1 MIDLRILG
9 LVSVMSVLSGILR
22 VAGYC
27 FRSLLG
33 LQRLSQDELGPAKH
47 TATAGM
53 PGAVPAEETMRTFLT
68 GALILVLGLAPAV
81 AQPVPSSAIKPDIAD
96 IAVARIDDLGT
107 AMDLKANLY
116 LPPARSMAV
125 PLLLYIHGK
134 GGAYDDP
141 RDRVVLRVLEAMRAR
156 GIAVARIDYRRSGR
170 MPAMLFD
177 TKAYIRFF
185 RAHAAQYHIDPKRI
199 GIWGVSRGGNLAAML
214 AVTGDVKDLE
224 GDIGGNTDQ
233 SSLLQASV
241 IESPLTDMFL
251 SSDEKA
257 AAMFG
262 DYLGTNDADSKAI
275 VAAYRKHDIQSP
287 YWKDVLRVQ
296 QVNPLN
302 YVKKDSPPALIIC
315 GGLDPSNVIGNCSAM
330 FDRYIRE
337 GAPASYYALSTGTHV
352 RVGTTIEQAAANW
365 LAERLAKTPPPLFLE
380 Q

>member
-1 MIDLRILG
+1 MQ
-9 LVSVMSVLSGILR
+9 
-22 VAGYC
+22 
-27 FRSLLG
+27 SLLRSI
-33 LQRLSQDELGPAKH
+33 LFLALAATPAF
-47 TATAGM
+47 AQ
-53 PGAVPAEETMRTFLT
+53 
-68 GALILVLGLAPAV
+68 AL
-81 AQPVPSSAIKPDIAD
+81 KPDVAD

-116 LPPARSMAV
+116 LPPVHSAPM

-141 RDRVVLRVLEAMRAR
+141 RDKVVLRVLDAMRTR

-170 MPAMLFD
+170 MPQMLFD

-185 RAHAAQYHIDPKRI
+185 RANAAKYNIDPKRI

-214 AVTGDVKDLE
+214 AVTGDVKELE
-224 GDIGGNTDQ
+224 GDVGGNAGQ

-251 SSDEKA
+251 SSDDKA
-257 AAMFG
+257 VSMFG

-275 VAAYRKHDIQSP
+275 VAAYRKHETQSP
-287 YWKDVLRVQ
+287 WWKDVQRIQ

-315 GGLDPSNVIGNCSAM
+315 GGLDPSNVILNCSAM
-330 FDRYIRE
+330 FDKYIQQ
-337 GAPASYYALSTGTHV
+337 GGVASYYALSTGTHV
-352 RVGTTIEQAAANW
+352 RVGTAIEQAAAIW
-365 LAERLAKTPPPLFLE
+365 ASEKLAKTPPAVFPE

>member
-1 MIDLRILG
+1 M
-9 LVSVMSVLSGILR
+9 
-22 VAGYC
+22 
-27 FRSLLG
+27 RSLFSAIAL
-33 LQRLSQDELGPAKH
+33 LFFS
-47 TATAGM
+47 M
-53 PGAVPAEETMRTFLT
+53 PTLC
-68 GALILVLGLAPAV
+68 L
-81 AQPVPSSAIKPDIAD
+81 AQPVADIAD
-96 IAVARIDDLGT
+96 IPVAKIDDLGT

-116 LPPARSMAV
+116 LPPARSTPV

-141 RDRVVLRVLEAMRAR
+141 RDHVVLRVLDAMGKR

-170 MPAMLFD
+170 MPEMLLD

-214 AVTGDVKDLE
+214 AVTGDVKALE

-257 AAMFG
+257 ASMFG

-275 VAAYRKHDIQSP
+275 VAAYRKHDTRSP
-287 YWKDVLRVQ
+287 HWKDVQRVQ

-302 YVKKDSPPALIIC
+302 YVKKDSPAALIIC
-315 GGLDPSNVIGNCSAM
+315 GGQDPSNVILNCSAM
-330 FDRYIRE
+330 FDSYIRE
-337 GAPASYYALSTGTHV
+337 GAAASYYALSTGTHV
-352 RVGTTIEQAAANW
+352 RVGTAIEQAAASW
-365 LAERLAKTPPPLFLE
+365 LAERVAKTPPPLFPE